1 MNRNKTVSELL
12 QMGRKQLVNAGKFAK
27 DADLLLMHTTGLTKI
42 QMLTECQQIVTAEAA
57 QQYAAFL
64 NERESGKPLQ
74 YILGE
79 WEFMGLP
86 FAVGEGVLIPRADT
100 EVLVETILEKQK
112 AENLQ
117 KGLDIGTGS
126 GCIPICLDKLGGMDM
141 TAVDI
146 SKKALCYANQNNQK
160 NQTNVTFLES
170 DLFSMLP
177 ASQKGTF
184 DFIVSNPPYIP
195 KKDITT
201 LMTEVKDFEPIN
213 ALDGGLDGLD
223 FYRHIIA
230 VGKCWIKEDGWLF
243 FEIGYDQKQDLFAL
257 LEAAGFGCLTCKQ
270 DFAGLD
276 RVICGKKKNEG

>member
-1 MNRNKTVSELL
+1 MNQNKTVSQWL
-12 QMGRKQLVNAGKFAK
+12 QLGRQQLANAGKLPK

-42 QMLTECQQIVTAEAA
+42 QLLTECQQTVTAEAA

-64 NERESGKPLQ
+64 NERENGKPLQ

-86 FAVGEGVLIPRADT
+86 FAMGEGVLIPRADT

-112 AENLQ
+112 TENLQ
-117 KGLDIGTGS
+117 KGLDIGTGT

-146 SKKALCYANQNNQK
+146 SAKALCYAKQNNQK
-160 NQTNVTFLES
+160 NRTNVTFLES

-177 ASQKGTF
+177 TAQKGTF

-195 KKDITT
+195 KKDIAT
-201 LMTEVKDFEPIN
+201 LMTEVKDFEPRN

-223 FYRHIIA
+223 FYRHIIEI
-230 VGKCWIKEDGWLF
+230 GRHWIRKDGWLF
-243 FEIGYDQKQDLFAL
+243 FEIGYNQKQDLFAL
-257 LEAAGFGCLTCKQ
+257 LETAGFGCLMCKQ

-276 RVICGKKKNEG
+276 RVICGKKNEG

>member
-1 MNRNKTVSELL
+1 MVQS
-12 QMGRKQLVNAGKFAK
+12 
-27 DADLLLMHTTGLTKI
+27 
-42 QMLTECQQIVTAEAA
+42 
-57 QQYAAFL
+57 
-64 NERESGKPLQ
+64 
-74 YILGE
+74 
-79 WEFMGLP
+79 
-86 FAVGEGVLIPRADT
+86 
-100 EVLVETILEKQK
+100 
-112 AENLQ
+112 
-117 KGLDIGTGS
+117 
-126 GCIPICLDKLGGMDM
+126 CIPICLDKLGGMDM

-230 VGKCWIKEDGWLF
+230 VGKCCDKRGWLVVF
-243 FEIGYDQKQDLFAL
+243 LKLDIDQKQDLFAL